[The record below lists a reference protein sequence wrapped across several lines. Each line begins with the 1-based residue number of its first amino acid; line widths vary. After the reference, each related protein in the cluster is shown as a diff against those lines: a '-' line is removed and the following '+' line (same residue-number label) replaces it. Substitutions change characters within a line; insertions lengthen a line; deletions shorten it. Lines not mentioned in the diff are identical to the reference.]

1 MRSLPK
7 RCRGL
12 LVVGAVLALAA
23 CSSSSKSG
31 SGTTT
36 TESATTTTSAA
47 TTTSVAAAS
56 TTVPAGPTVATAQ
69 TKLGKALVND
79 KGFTLYTLPGDT
91 ATKSTCTGGCA
102 TLWPPLVVTGTPTYG
117 AGLAAADFGKVSRGG
132 GVEQLT
138 YKGKPLYTFATETA
152 PASTSGQGVGGFQV
166 ALVG

>member
-1 MRSLPK
+1 MRSLPR

-12 LVVGAVLALAA
+12 LVVGALLALAA

-36 TESATTTTSAA
+36 TEIATTTTSAA
-47 TTTSVAAAS
+47 VST
-56 TTVPAGPTVATAQ
+56 TTVPAGPTVKTAQ

-102 TLWPPLVVTGTPTYG
+102 TLWPPLVVTGTPTYA
-117 AGLAAADFGKVSRGG
+117 AGLSAADFGKVSRGG

-166 ALVG
+166 ALAG

>member
-36 TESATTTTSAA
+36 TEGATTTTSAA
-47 TTTSVAAAS
+47 AS
-56 TTVPAGPTVATAQ
+56 TTTVPAGPTVETAQ